1 MLKSKRNKWLIFMI
15 FLLLIS
21 VFSNNVFAAEN
32 NSNKILQQ
40 KIDIKV
46 ENANLNEVINI
57 ISNVA
62 NLNITHNINVPKGD
76 ISNTNKEDNK
86 KTNED
91 LMNLDFKNVQLEEVL
106 NYITTINDLEYMVKN
121 NIVYIASENKLSK
134 LYETRIISKVYE
146 YKGLT
151 KSEIEKTL
159 KNADIIDLKD
169 IRITLIDEGMFL
181 LKGEE
186 KNVERVNDFL
196 SKYVEF
202 IKNKDKPDYDLK
214 IIDTRY
220 IDDLEKLK
228 SLLEELFNQEI
239 QIAIEDDSFI
249 VIYEKDFN
257 IEFLEEKIEEFET
270 FYSKENTKLEIL
282 DVNYLELDKM
292 KGFLENYF
300 PDILFQTNE
309 NTRQVIVKG
318 SKKEV
323 KKIEQ
328 YIAKID
334 QPKKQVLINVRIEEI
349 SHRDLK
355 DIGVNPEN
363 LSELRLIKTKDNN
376 NEDNNES
383 NEENNSHTY
392 SLNDINL
399 DEITL
404 TVPQFFS
411 LVSQNNKANT
421 LANPRLMALDQT
433 EATMTI
439 GDKIPYKV
447 EEINEDNK
455 SVNVEY
461 RDVGIQLSFIPKIYN
476 NGTVQLEFNPDINS
490 LGETMNGEPVIKT
503 RNLSTT
509 IRLKNKETF
518 AIGGLIQEQEIED
531 FASIPILRD
540 IPFFGKLFR
549 SEKTDKRY
557 SEIIIFITPEIVE

>member
-1 MLKSKRNKWLIFMI
+1 MV
-15 FLLLIS
+15 FLLLVSI
-21 VFSNNVFAAEN
+21 FSNNVFAAEN

-62 NLNITHNINVPKGD
+62 NLNITHNINIPKGN
-76 ISNTNKEDNK
+76 ISNINEEDNK
-86 KTNED
+86 RTNEE

-476 NGTVQLEFNPDINS
+476 NGTIQLEFNPDINS

-557 SEIIIFITPEIVE
+557 SEIIIFITPEIVEWGVHFEF

>member
-1 MLKSKRNKWLIFMI
+1 MI

-557 SEIIIFITPEIVE
+557 SEIIIFITPEIVEWGVHFEF

>member
-1 MLKSKRNKWLIFMI
+1 MV
-15 FLLLIS
+15 FLLLVSI
-21 VFSNNVFAAEN
+21 FSNNVFAAEN

-62 NLNITHNINVPKGD
+62 NLNITHNINIPKGN
-76 ISNTNKEDNK
+76 ISNINEEDNK
-86 KTNED
+86 RTNEE

-476 NGTVQLEFNPDINS
+476 NGTIQLEFNPDINS